1 MLLNNYGRLPIPY
14 QLVRDLLRTHWNED
28 FIPRPIILER
38 PTPEYQRVDL
48 YNHGPHLV
56 ISVEDV
62 IEELIHIGF
71 RNLNVTVP
79 INIEILTAGRPQEMM
94 NTKDRES
101 DWERHQLVF
110 HYARE
115 IQRIILSNQH
125 DPNVYLLTDMER
137 DEEEAKWSFPS
148 EVTIELDNAIKGYGE
163 RSLKIVN
170 TDTTNEQ
177 TISISLPPDER
188 VQGDNSLPLVPR
200 PGGRLRALKLFA
212 GTNSTSAGMSMEISL
227 SSASENLEVYN
238 GDVTLEDWDGF
249 DELSGYFLHLDS
261 YDLLSEIGRR
271 ADRATDWVLSFTIPA
286 NTTVWLD
293 HIVFSTCEYQMLL
306 YQQFQED
313 LDDYQFH
320 SGIIR
325 ATFRSVGDPVD
336 TL

>member
-62 IEELIHIGF
+62 IEQLIHIGF
-71 RNLNVTVP
+71 RNLDIQVP

-94 NTKDRES
+94 NTEERES
-101 DWERHQLVF
+101 DWERHELLYYYV
-110 HYARE
+110 RE
-115 IQRIILSNQH
+115 IQRIILANQH
-125 DPNVYLLTDMER
+125 DPNVYLLTDMEKAG
-137 DEEEAKWSFPS
+137 DDNKWTVPS
-148 EVTIELDNAIKGYGE
+148 GVTVELDDAIRGYGE
-163 RSLKIVN
+163 QSLKVVN
-170 TDTTNEQ
+170 SGNTSA
-177 TISISLPPDER
+177 TISIPLPFDERTQDVSLPM
-188 VQGDNSLPLVPR
+188 VPR

-212 GTNSTSAGMSMEISL
+212 GTNSTGAGRNMNVRL
-227 SSASENLEVYN
+227 RSASENLDVYN
-238 GDVTLEDWDGF
+238 EVISLVDWDGF

-261 YDLLSEIGRR
+261 YDLLSDDGRK

-286 NTTVWLD
+286 DTTVWLD
-293 HIVFSTCEYQMLL
+293 HIELSTCEYQMLIWG
-306 YQQFQED
+306 QFQED
-313 LDDYQFH
+313 LEDYQFH
-320 SGIIR
+320 SGTVR

>member
-79 INIEILTAGRPQEMM
+79 INIEILTAGRPQELG

-148 EVTIELDNAIKGYGE
+148 EVTIE
-163 RSLKIVN
+163 
-170 TDTTNEQ
+170 
-177 TISISLPPDER
+177 
-188 VQGDNSLPLVPR
+188 
-200 PGGRLRALKLFA
+200 
-212 GTNSTSAGMSMEISL
+212 
-227 SSASENLEVYN
+227 
-238 GDVTLEDWDGF
+238 
-249 DELSGYFLHLDS
+249 
-261 YDLLSEIGRR
+261 
-271 ADRATDWVLSFTIPA
+271 
-286 NTTVWLD
+286 
-293 HIVFSTCEYQMLL
+293 
-306 YQQFQED
+306 
-313 LDDYQFH
+313 
-320 SGIIR
+320 IR
-325 ATFRSVGDPVD
+325 
-336 TL
+336 